1 MEKNTLL
8 AVVLSVV
15 VITVGFMIQ
24 NMFYPAP
31 ANKVSTPPAQEK
43 PVGEIQSQDAVQT
56 KENPAENT
64 NAQPAAAAVIAD
76 AGTAFVPFDGDNQ
89 SPLSA
94 EPVIEN
100 DHFKVT
106 FSTRGGTVKSI
117 KLKEHIDNGKPLEMV
132 QRGNSGINAF
142 ELYFG
147 DNNVKPLQDLM
158 YYSKP
163 DENTIVFYRNFK
175 IRGDNSGNYFTLKK
189 TYVFKPHD
197 YLMEV
202 RIALENS
209 VNQYLPFN
217 YNGYS
222 YTIGY
227 GPQIGPYT
235 EKLNGRY
242 EYRRYYTYSNGKK
255 INNKLKPGTEKTL
268 TNSVFWSAIVG
279 KYFTVIAVPD
289 STSYKVTFSNKPV
302 EGVKIASQM
311 FLSRPLIKSSKN
323 EDVYRFYVGP
333 KLKSELVKYDKA
345 DKNGFGVQDLN
356 LEEVIDS
363 SSILGWLEWIL
374 LKILQISY
382 KIIPNYGVAIIILT
396 IIIKTLLFP
405 FTHKS
410 FESTSRM
417 QALAPKINELK
428 EKYKDNPTKM
438 NAEMQALYKKEGVN
452 PMGGCLPMLLQMPI
466 FFALYGLLNKY
477 FQLRGA
483 VFIPGWI
490 NDLSSPESI
499 MHLPFEIPILHW
511 TDIRLLPILF
521 TLTMILSNKMMKNP
535 SADAAGGDSMKMMTT
550 LMPAMFFFIMYNS
563 PSGLLLYWTLTNVI
577 TVIQQ
582 KYISR
587 KLINK
592 KR

>member
-1 MEKNTLL
+1 
-8 AVVLSVV
+8 
-15 VITVGFMIQ
+15 
-24 NMFYPAP
+24 
-31 ANKVSTPPAQEK
+31 
-43 PVGEIQSQDAVQT
+43 D
-56 KENPAENT
+56 
-64 NAQPAAAAVIAD
+64 
-76 AGTAFVPFDGDNQ
+76 
-89 SPLSA
+89 
-94 EPVIEN
+94 
-100 DHFKVT
+100 
-106 FSTRGGTVKSI
+106 
-117 KLKEHIDNGKPLEMV
+117 
-132 QRGNSGINAF
+132 INAF

-175 IRGDNSGNYFTLKK
+175 IRGDESGAFFTLKK
-189 TYVFKPHD
+189 TYVFKPND
-197 YLMEV
+197 YLFELRV
-202 RIALENS
+202 ALENS

-222 YTIGY
+222 YTLGY
-227 GPQIGPYT
+227 GPQIGPYA

-242 EYRRYYTYSNGKK
+242 EYRKYYTYSNGKR
-255 INNKLKPGTEKTL
+255 INNKLKTNDEKSVA
-268 TNSVFWSAIVG
+268 NSVFWSAIVG

-289 STSYKVTFSNKPV
+289 STNYRVTFSNKQV
-302 EGVKIASQM
+302 EGVNITSQM

-333 KLKSELVKYDKA
+333 KLKSALASYDKA

-356 LEEVIDS
+356 LEEVIDT

-374 LKILQISY
+374 LQILHLSY
-382 KIIPNYGVAIIILT
+382 KVIPNYGIAIIILT
-396 IIIKTLLFP
+396 IIIKTVLFP

-417 QALAPKINELK
+417 QALTPKINELK

-438 NAEMQALYKKEGVN
+438 NTEMQALYKKENVN

-490 NDLSSPESI
+490 TDLSSPESI
-499 MHLPFEIPILHW
+499 LSLPFTIPIVGW
-511 TDIRLLPILF
+511 SDIRLLPILF

-535 SADAAGGDSMKMMTT
+535 STEMSASGGDSMKMMTT
-550 LMPAMFFFIMYNS
+550 LMPVMFFFIMYNS

-577 TVIQQ
+577 TAGQQ
-582 KYISR
+582 KYISN
-587 KLINK
+587 KLIRK
-592 KR
+592 KS